1 LPLALG
7 CAHTEA
13 GHMLVDDFQKTSV
26 PGIYAVGDATTPMR
40 SVSSAVAAGTLAGA
54 MLNRELLSPAA

>member
-1 LPLALG
+1 
-7 CAHTEA
+7 
-13 GHMLVDDFQKTSV
+13 MLVDDFQKTSV